1 MLTKD
6 LIAAL
11 TEAVR
16 ASTPV
21 DTLRA
26 LANARDL
33 LGTNADACEP
43 LFYELARRCDE
54 IQRLRDL
61 AGRDPLTGAANRRT
75 FEEELT
81 REAARHRRTR
91 EPFAIILFDL
101 DGLKDRNDNYGHAAG
116 DEALTAL
123 SRACLRTVRET
134 DLVARIG
141 GDEFAVLLPGSTYVG
156 ATVLA
161 TRLREAIEQTEVEG
175 GSLRVSLGIA
185 AADHTHGPVEHIV
198 QMADRDLYQDKAL
211 RKARSRAN
219 GDSSAAA

>member
-1 MLTKD
+1 MLTSQ

-16 ASTPV
+16 ATTPV

-33 LGTNADACEP
+33 LGNNADACEP
-43 LFYELARRCDE
+43 LFYEVARRCE
-54 IQRLRDL
+54 EMQRLRDL

-91 EPFAIILFDL
+91 EPFSIILLDL
-101 DGLKDRNDNYGHAAG
+101 DDLKHRNDSLGHAAG
-116 DEALTAL
+116 DEALSAL
-123 SRACLRTVRET
+123 ARACLRTVRET
-134 DLVARIG
+134 DLVARLG

-156 ATVLA
+156 ATMLA
-161 TRLREAIEQTEVEG
+161 ARLREAVEQAEVEG

-211 RKARSRAN
+211 RKASARN
-219 GDSSAAA
+219 DDSCAA

>member
-1 MLTKD
+1 MLTKQ

-26 LANARDL
+26 LAEAREA
-33 LGTNADACEP
+33 LGESAEACEP

-81 REAARHRRTR
+81 REAARHRRTSH
-91 EPFAIILFDL
+91 PFAIILFDL
-101 DGLKDRNDNYGHAAG
+101 DDLKSRNDRLGHAAG
-116 DEALTAL
+116 DEALMAL

-134 DLVARIG
+134 DLVARLG
-141 GDEFAVLLPGSTYVG
+141 GDEFAVLLPGSTYAG

-161 TRLREAIEQTEVEG
+161 TRLREAIEQTEIEG
-175 GSLRVSLGIA
+175 GPLRVSLGIA
-185 AADHTHGPVEHIV
+185 AADHAHGPVEHIV

-211 RKARSRAN
+211 RKARSRAS
-219 GDSSAAA
+219 GDFAAA

>member
-1 MLTKD
+1 MLTTQ

-16 ASTPV
+16 ATTPV

-33 LGTNADACEP
+33 LGNNADACEA

-54 IQRLRDL
+54 MQRLRDL

-91 EPFAIILFDL
+91 EPFAIILLDMDDL
-101 DGLKDRNDNYGHAAG
+101 KHRNDSLGHAAG
-116 DEALTAL
+116 DEALSAL
-123 SRACLRTVRET
+123 ARACLRTVRET
-134 DLVARIG
+134 DLVARLG
-141 GDEFAVLLPGSTYVG
+141 GDEFAVLLPGSTYAG

-161 TRLREAIEQTEVEG
+161 QRLREAVEQAEVEG

-211 RKARSRAN
+211 RKAAARS
-219 GDSSAAA
+219 DDSAAA